1 MKVRNQSQRNPLV
14 IQASQAVT
22 DDYALDPNDQ
32 SAKFGED
39 DGEPWKGEC
48 LEDRGASEQSSVA
61 SRGRL
66 SWVTATINYSI
77 ISRISKTFQESVI
90 DVPEV
95 LGSFYK

>member
-1 MKVRNQSQRNPLV
+1 M
-14 IQASQAVT
+14 T

-48 LEDRGASEQSSVA
+48 VEDRVPSEQSSVE

-66 SWVTATINYSI
+66 SWVTATIRSFLEFLKH
-77 ISRISKTFQESVI
+77 SKN
-90 DVPEV
+90 
-95 LGSFYK
+95 L